1 MERAEESAAE
11 VSVDGL
17 RARIEAWRRR
27 RTKRGPMPE
36 ELWAGAVLL
45 AQRGSVYR
53 TARALGLNYATLKW
67 QAAVAA
73 PDEREGPAG
82 SVGFVELLAPR
93 PGEVAAAS
101 GTVVE
106 LSDADG
112 ATMMIRVPGSDGL
125 DVSALVRAFRRG
137 GV

>member
-1 MERAEESAAE
+1 MERADERAAE

-27 RTKRGPMPE
+27 RAKRGAMPE
-36 ELWAGAVLL
+36 ELWASAVVL
-45 AQRGSVYR
+45 AKGDSVYR
-53 TARALGLNYATLKW
+53 AARALGLNYATLKW

-73 PDEREGPAG
+73 ADERQRPSG

-93 PGEVAAAS
+93 PDEVAAAS

-112 ATMMIRVPGSDGL
+112 ATMTIRVPSSGGL